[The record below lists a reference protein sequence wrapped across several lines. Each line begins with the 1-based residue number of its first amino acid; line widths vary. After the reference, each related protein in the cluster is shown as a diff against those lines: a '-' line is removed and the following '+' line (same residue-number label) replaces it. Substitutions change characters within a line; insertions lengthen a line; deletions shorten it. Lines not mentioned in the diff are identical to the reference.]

1 MSEIIRKDIYN
12 LGELV
17 KTEGWKLVYNEL
29 VLRIERAQQRLERC
43 GPDELSGLQAQIKE
57 DRFLLKFPET
67 RKFGLEEAGGGI
79 NAQDSES

>member
-29 VLRIERAQQRLERC
+29 VLRIEMAQHSLERC

-57 DRFLLKFPET
+57 DRLLLDFPET
-67 RKFGLEEAGGGI
+67 RKFELEEAGGDN
-79 NAQDSES
+79 NA